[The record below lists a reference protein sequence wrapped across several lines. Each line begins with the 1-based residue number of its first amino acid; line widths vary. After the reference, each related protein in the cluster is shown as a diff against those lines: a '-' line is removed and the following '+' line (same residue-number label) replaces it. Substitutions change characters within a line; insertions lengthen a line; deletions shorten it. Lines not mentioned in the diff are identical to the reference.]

1 MPQAFYIDADEEV
14 NSVISRLRQSTEKRI
29 VLVVARRALI
39 LQSSVSLRLIKSEM
53 DALDK
58 KVLIVTQD
66 ERGLSLAKKIGFSV
80 RTSTEGLDLG
90 DGNNAVNGGGE
101 KDLPAVSSNDVHS
114 PQRTAEEEL
123 IKKKNRLNNLGS
135 DKFVSV
141 SGVIKKPS
149 LNKNTKRKIVK
160 PVFFGK
166 EMEDSLEAKNTP
178 TTSGSVDLRLDQ
190 EKENEFKDLFVE
202 ANNDTTKKDK
212 IAETNKSKRKSAKNF
227 LILFLLVASLL
238 LAGVLGYLFLP
249 KADVQVYVKKFQES
263 AKLNVKAIANQGNG
277 ENNVPRADDNDNLTI
292 PAKLINEEDTLSL
305 TFQATG
311 EKALSSKKAR
321 GRITIYNNYS
331 ESSQIL
337 VATTRFL
344 TEDGKLYRLT
354 KTVTVPG
361 MTVDEQGNK
370 KAGEIQAEVVADS
383 AGEEY
388 NIGPSKFT
396 IPGFKG
402 GPKYDKFYAQ
412 SFQPMHGGGEGNDR
426 LKTITKEDIVKA
438 KQETIKKAKEQ
449 LLEKMK
455 KEIGEGSVIPDDA
468 VKFEILDTAG
478 FPEEGAVS
486 DNFEYQV
493 KLKGEAIYFKQDDL
507 NKEIDQYL
515 KNKILSQEKTS
526 YPVEVVSV
534 DKKIEN
540 PEVDFDSKTLTFSLS
555 LNITIKAKVD
565 ADKLKSELLSKNQQ
579 QINQLMNKYPEIQKL
594 EATITPT
601 VLAGKMPRYAK
612 RIFIEIKE

>member
-1 MPQAFYIDADEEV
+1 M
-14 NSVISRLRQSTEKRI
+14 
-29 VLVVARRALI
+29 
-39 LQSSVSLRLIKSEM
+39 
-53 DALDK
+53 
-58 KVLIVTQD
+58 
-66 ERGLSLAKKIGFSV
+66 
-80 RTSTEGLDLG
+80 
-90 DGNNAVNGGGE
+90 
-101 KDLPAVSSNDVHS
+101 
-114 PQRTAEEEL
+114 
-123 IKKKNRLNNLGS
+123 
-135 DKFVSV
+135 
-141 SGVIKKPS
+141 
-149 LNKNTKRKIVK
+149 
-160 PVFFGK
+160 
-166 EMEDSLEAKNTP
+166 
-178 TTSGSVDLRLDQ
+178 
-190 EKENEFKDLFVE
+190 
-202 ANNDTTKKDK
+202 
-212 IAETNKSKRKSAKNF
+212 
-227 LILFLLVASLL
+227 ILFLLVASLL

-277 ENNVPRADDNDNLTI
+277 ENNVPRVDDNDNLTI
-292 PAKLINEEDTLSL
+292 PAKFINEEDTLSL

-321 GRITIYNNYS
+321 GRITIYNKYS

-412 SFQPMHGGGEGNDR
+412 SFQPMHGGGEGNDK
-426 LKTITKEDIVKA
+426 LKTITKEDITKA

-455 KEIGEGSVIPDDA
+455 KEIGEGSVIPDNA

-565 ADKLKSELLSKNQQ
+565 TDKLKSELLNKNQQ